1 MIVMGKIGI
10 LLGIIF
16 SMYYV
21 LIHNNQITDK
31 IEDLKVR
38 RKNAKI
44 NKMVQ
49 LK

>member
-1 MIVMGKIGI
+1 MGKISI

-16 SMYYV
+16 SMYYI
-21 LIHNNQITDK
+21 LMHNNQITDK

-38 RKNAKI
+38 RRNAK
-44 NKMVQ
+44 NKRMVQ

>member
-1 MIVMGKIGI
+1 MGKISI

-21 LIHNNQITDK
+21 LIHNNQIIDK

-38 RKNAKI
+38 RKNEK
-44 NKMVQ
+44 NKRMV
-49 LK
+49 